1 MQQQNQAAT
10 LFERHGN
17 GLSHALVICF
27 LSMFWGSGCARFF
40 VPLLQ
45 LWHKEDAEDQESEW
59 LVKMA
64 GKFLKRL
71 ETLRKDSL

>member
-1 MQQQNQAAT
+1 
-10 LFERHGN
+10 
-17 GLSHALVICF
+17 
-27 LSMFWGSGCARFF
+27 MFWGSGCARFF